1 MKDQAARIDRATKW
15 AERAARENWPTERI
29 ARYYR
34 RAIAAA
40 VRKERERCVNII
52 LESDTPGTP
61 GKYERRYMLEA
72 IVEKING
79 GKR

>member
-1 MKDQAARIDRATKW
+1 MSKDQAARIDRATKW

-34 RAIAAA
+34 RAISAA
-40 VRKERERCVNII
+40 VRKERERCVQCVDDAAPSN
-52 LESDTPGTP
+52 
-61 GKYERRYMLEA
+61 YQARYYITA
-72 IVEKING
+72 INAPANKRK